1 LLYKNKSPFVTVTT
15 SASFIRGLVATK
27 KHQIGL
33 SILSLFPTTS
43 ASFIRGLVATKKHQ
57 IGLSILSLFPTTSTS
72 FIRGLVVRKKPTNR
86 SLYSLP
92 FPPPS

>member
-1 LLYKNKSPFVTVTT
+1 LLYKNKSPFVTV
-15 SASFIRGLVATK
+15 
-27 KHQIGL
+27 
-33 SILSLFPTTS
+33 TTS